1 MDYQFETLIDSGE
14 AAKLLGIHP
23 KTLQNMAR
31 HGRIPGIRIGKYWRF
46 RVSEID
52 RWLQAEVNYPGYAY
66 RQHEEV
72 KP

>member
-1 MDYQFETLIDSGE
+1 
-14 AAKLLGIHP
+14 
-23 KTLQNMAR
+23 MAR

-52 RWLQAEVNYPGYAY
+52 RWLQDEVNYAGYAY
-66 RQHEEV
+66 RQNEEV